1 MEPRTGNHTQ
11 LIGYTVRFRS
21 ANEFQ
26 GQWQYTQNDTNETTF
41 TVGTLNASMLYEI
54 QVGVVYGKV
63 GGVSGDESSAN
74 GDKNLNTIYSE
85 SLLATTQPAGI
96 ALY

>member
-11 LIGYTVRFRS
+11 LIGYTIRFRS
-21 ANEFQ
+21 ANEFPA
-26 GQWQYTQNDTNETTF
+26 QWQYTQNDTTETTF

-63 GGVSGDESSAN
+63 GGVSGDESSAR
-74 GDKNLNTIYSE
+74 DENLNTIYSE

-96 ALY
+96 HYI